1 VVRPNPLTDSPGFQR
16 VKRAMLAMPEPK
28 PASKG
33 GGTSNRKSSPPAA
46 PSRQMKDFQ
55 TSGLQLRHPDNWTPT
70 VQGTNISITPP
81 DGVVQ
86 GNLAY
91 GLVID
96 LFSAQN
102 VSNLD
107 QGTSQLLDTL
117 VKSNPAM
124 KIVRSNVRTQV
135 DGQPA
140 LLTEATNDSPVG
152 GQETDTIVTVLRSS
166 GDIQYFI
173 QVVPVAD
180 AGQYQGTFQSI
191 MNSVRLR

>member
-1 VVRPNPLTDSPGFQR
+1 
-16 VKRAMLAMPEPK
+16 
-28 PASKG
+28 
-33 GGTSNRKSSPPAA
+33 
-46 PSRQMKDFQ
+46 MKDFQ
-55 TSGLQLRHPDNWTPT
+55 TSGLQLRHPDNWTPN
-70 VQGTNISITPP
+70 VQGTNVSITPP
-81 DGVVQ
+81 GGLVQ

-96 LFSAQN
+96 VFSPQTA
-102 VSNLD
+102 SNLD

-124 KIVRSNVRTQV
+124 KVVRSRVRTQV
-135 DGQPA
+135 DGQTA
-140 LLTEATNDSPVG
+140 LLAEATNDSPAG

-180 AGQYQGTFQSI
+180 ADQYQTTFQSI